1 MRSHRSRLSALALGL
16 ALAAAVLSSACGDKT
31 AADGSDGEVTGDNA
45 LPAPSGTGRGGV
57 TGMPATPGP
66 GQVGPPV
73 DTTAAAPLYDENG
86 NPLPAADAPVEG
98 VDGTLPLPPD
108 GSATAPAA
116 EPTADD
122 AVAVVRDYYAAIN
135 GGRFDQAYA
144 LWSDG
149 GRASGQSAQQ
159 FAAGFADTTGVSVE
173 LLPPGAVDA
182 GAGQRHIEVPVAITA
197 TQRDGSQR
205 KYVGAYVLRRSVV
218 DGASEEQRAWR
229 IGSADIREVR
239 P

>member
-1 MRSHRSRLSALALGL
+1 MRSHPPRFSVFVLALALTG
-16 ALAAAVLSSACGDKT
+16 AILSGACGDKT
-31 AADGSDGEVTGDNA
+31 AANGSDGEGDSAEA
-45 LPAPSGTGRGGV
+45 LPAPEGAGRGGV

-66 GQVGPPV
+66 GQIGPPA
-73 DTTAAAPLYDENG
+73 DAATAPQFDEDG
-86 NPLPAADAPVEG
+86 NPLPGTATPADG
-98 VDGTLPLPPD
+98 VDGTLPAD
-108 GSATAPAA
+108 GGAVAA
-116 EPTADD
+116 EPTPDD

-135 GGRFDQAYA
+135 HGQFDQAYA

-173 LLPPGAVDA
+173 LLPPGPVDA

-218 DGASEEQRAWR
+218 DGASDEQRAWR

>member
-1 MRSHRSRLSALALGL
+1 MRRHRSRVSALALGL
-16 ALAAAVLSSACGDKT
+16 ALAGAVLTSACGDKT
-31 AADGSDGEVTGDNA
+31 AADGSGSADGSAEA
-45 LPAPSGTGRGGV
+45 LPAPEGAGRGGV

-66 GQVGPPV
+66 GQVGPPA
-73 DTTAAAPLYDENG
+73 DAAATPLYDENG
-86 NPLPAADAPVEG
+86 NPLPGTEAPAEG
-98 VDGTLPLPPD
+98 VDGTLPLPSD
-108 GSATAPAA
+108 GSAVAA
-116 EPTADD
+116 EPGPDD
-122 AVAVVRDYYAAIN
+122 ALAVVRDYYAAIN
-135 GGRFDQAYA
+135 QGQFDQAYA

-173 LLPPGAVDA
+173 LLAPGPVDA

-205 KYVGAYVLRRSVV
+205 KYVGAYVLRRTVV
-218 DGASEEQRAWR
+218 DGASDEQRAWR